1 MGSKKINKSKRSK
14 KNAGGTRAKIDL
26 AKYVSTK
33 NNECA
38 SHVNDLGTGICS
50 SPNIVV
56 AMVQYNAEA
65 NNAEGEKGASEANN
79 AEANNAGANNAEANN
94 NTINEIKN
102 ATSITD
108 FIKTH
113 PDTIKNEIES
123 VKKKLKCENE
133 TCVVSNPKFT
143 HFAIH
148 SHIVNKSELN
158 ENLNTRFKP
167 EGPRDNNDWLSN
179 EDIDSNLQDWACEFE
194 DFFPCPFAMI
204 DFDDTN
210 DELNKH
216 KLHDIYLGN
225 KSKNTILGK
234 MQVPCRTFGCAINSD
249 VSSGKGIHW
258 MALFVDMRPQN
269 EGEPWTIE
277 FFNSAAN
284 SPQDSINKWMDAKK
298 IELEEYLKNNNKNN
312 QVILAKVHKL
322 EHQMSSTEC
331 GVYTLFYIRSRLEN
345 IPYTKFLQ
353 EVIPDENM
361 EDFRKHCF
369 R

>member
-1 MGSKKINKSKRSK
+1 MGSKKINKSKSRSK
-14 KNAGGTRAKIDL
+14 KNAGGAHRSKIDL

-65 NNAEGEKGASEANN
+65 NNAEDEKGASEANN
-79 AEANNAGANNAEANN
+79 
-94 NTINEIKN
+94 NTIKEIKN

-179 EDIDSNLQDWACEFE
+179 EDIDSNLQDWACKFE

-204 DFDDTN
+204 DFDETN
-210 DELNKH
+210 DDLNKY
-216 KLHDIYLGN
+216 KLHEIYSGERP
-225 KSKNTILGK
+225 KNTILGK

-258 MALFVDMRPQN
+258 MALFIDMRPQN
-269 EGEPWTIE
+269 EEEPWTIE
-277 FFNSAAN
+277 FFNSAG
-284 SPQDSINKWMDAKK
+284 SPPQDSINKWMDAKK
-298 IELEEYLKNNNKNN
+298 IELEEYLKSNNKNN

-361 EDFRKHCF
+361 EEFRKHCF

>member
-1 MGSKKINKSKRSK
+1 MFEYLKMGSTKKIKKDKSK
-14 KNAGGTRAKIDL
+14 KNAGGTRAKVDL

-38 SHVNDLGTGICS
+38 SHVNDLGTDICS
-50 SPNIVV
+50 SPNIV
-56 AMVQYNAEA
+56 AAIIQYNAEDED
-65 NNAEGEKGASEANN
+65 NNK
-79 AEANNAGANNAEANN
+79 
-94 NTINEIKN
+94 TIDEIKN
-102 ATSITD
+102 ANSITE
-108 FIKTH
+108 FIQTH
-113 PDTIKNEIES
+113 TDTVKNEIES
-123 VKKKLKCENE
+123 VKKKLKCDNE
-133 TCVVSNPKFT
+133 TCIVSNPKFT
-143 HFAIH
+143 NFAIH
-148 SHIVNKSELN
+148 SHIVKKSDLN

-167 EGPRDNNDWLSN
+167 EGPRNNNDWLSN

-210 DELNKH
+210 DDLNKY
-216 KLHDIYLGN
+216 KLHEIYLGE
-225 KSKNTILGK
+225 KPKDTILGK

-269 EGEPWTIE
+269 EEEPWTIE

-298 IELEEYLKNNNKNN
+298 IELEEYLKSNNKNN
-312 QVILAKVHKL
+312 KVILAKVHKL